1 MIANDTD
8 KWDRLAS
15 DIEKVVEESHEQLR
29 NLPEATIEARPAP
42 EEWSIKEIVGHLV
55 DSASNNHQRFVRL
68 QVADGLNFPDYQQ
81 DNDAWVRIQRY
92 QGEAWNDLLGLW
104 LYFNRHLARTIR
116 IVDQGCI
123 DHIWV
128 VDEDTSITLG
138 ELMTDYLRHLKAHLE
153 QIRENMEFVEK

>member
-1 MIANDTD
+1 MKANDTD
-8 KWDRLAS
+8 IWDRLAS
-15 DIEKVVEESHEQLR
+15 DIEEIVDESYDQLR
-29 NLPEATIEARPAP
+29 GLHEEVIEARPALG
-42 EEWSIKEIVGHLV
+42 EWSIKEIVGHLV

-68 QVADGLNFPDYQQ
+68 QVAEGLDFPDYQQ
-81 DNDAWVRIQRY
+81 DNDAWVRIQSY
-92 QGEAWNDLLGLW
+92 QGENWNDLLALW
-104 LYFNRHLARTIR
+104 RHFNRHLARIIR
-116 IVDQGCI
+116 TVDQRCI